1 MRVIKRI
8 ITTFVCAFLSRFA
21 QAQVHLPDTIYMYT
35 ENEKLYLDS
44 IPFIKPD
51 TLFAEN
57 RSGRFVEQALT
68 LMGKIKPDT
77 LFAENR
83 SGRFEEEALTLMGKP
98 DHSFYDVL
106 SMCRNRSTPNSI
118 RLIRIGNDLF
128 RIGERI
134 VIRID
139 KTTLKAF
146 AKSFEYPRHCDHFS
160 HTSHMSHYSSS
171 F

>member
-35 ENEKLYLDS
+35 KNEKLYLDS

-57 RSGRFVEQALT
+57 RSGRFEEQ
-68 LMGKIKPDT
+68 
-77 LFAENR
+77 
-83 SGRFEEEALTLMGKP
+83 ALTLMGKP

-146 AKSFEYPRHCDHFS
+146 AKSFEYPRHCDHAS
-160 HTSHMSHYSSS
+160 HASHMSHYSSR

>member
-1 MRVIKRI
+1 MRIVKQI
-8 ITTFVCAFLSRFA
+8 ITTAVCTILSKFA

-35 ENEKLYLDS
+35 KNEKLYLDS

-57 RSGRFVEQALT
+57 RSGRFEEQALT
-68 LMGKIKPDT
+68 LMGK
-77 LFAENR
+77 
-83 SGRFEEEALTLMGKP
+83 S

-146 AKSFEYPRHCDHFS
+146 AKSFEYPRHCDHAS
-160 HTSHMSHYSSS
+160 HASHMSHYSSS